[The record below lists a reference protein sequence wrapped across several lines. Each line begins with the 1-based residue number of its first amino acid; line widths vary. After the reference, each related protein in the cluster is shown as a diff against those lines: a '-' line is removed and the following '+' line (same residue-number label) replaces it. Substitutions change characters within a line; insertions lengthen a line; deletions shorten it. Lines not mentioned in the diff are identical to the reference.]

1 MRSFCRYTLAML
13 VALGLGAGSLS
24 AQEAEPEAEARP
36 ATPPPAGTQMV
47 FVNTQAILPQVPGAR
62 EAQEQWQQ
70 ELQGYNAEVQRLRTE
85 VDSLL
90 AAYRQQE
97 AMLSAEARE
106 ERQQEIIDRQQQLQQ
121 RAAELEQRAGQRQ
134 QELLAPILDRVG
146 EVIEEVRQ
154 ERNYTIV
161 FDIAGSGVV
170 AADPSLDITALV
182 LERIQTQEA
191 SAAASTPSR

>member
-1 MRSFCRYTLAML
+1 MRSFHRYTLAML

-24 AQEAEPEAEARP
+24 AQEAEPEAVDPP

-47 FVNTQAILPQVPGAR
+47 FVNTQAILPRVPGAR
-62 EAQEQWQQ
+62 EAQEMWQQ

-121 RAAELEQRAGQRQ
+121 RAAELEQKAGQRQ

-170 AADPSLDITALV
+170 AADPSLDITELV

-191 SAAASTPSR
+191 SASASTPSR